1 MTTNP
6 SYLQK
11 DDTIGLVCRAG
22 YMAVEK
28 IETCVRVLQD
38 WGYRVK
44 VGSTLGKEAVNY
56 FSGTDEER
64 LEDFQQMLD
73 NDEVKAILCAR
84 GGYGT
89 SRIIDRLDFK
99 RFTENPKWIIGYSDV
114 TVLLSHIYRN
124 YKITSLHAPMA
135 AAFNDEGYKNEFV
148 LSLKDALEGKKIKYT
163 IDIHELNRKG
173 EAIGELTGGNLSML
187 THLIGSSSE
196 SKTRGRIL
204 FIEDVGEYYYKIDR
218 MMMQLKRAGKL
229 ENLAGLIIGG
239 FTDMQ
244 DTNLKFGQDVYSLI
258 FDKIKEFDYPVCF
271 NFPVGHQTNNYALK
285 TGAGFKLKVGKNKVV
300 LEE

>member
-6 SYLQK
+6 PYLQIG
-11 DDTIGLVCRAG
+11 DTVGFVCPAG
-22 YMAVEK
+22 YMAAEK
-28 IETCVRVLQD
+28 IQTCIQIVQD
-38 WGYRVK
+38 WGYKVK
-44 VGSTLGKEAVNY
+44 TGNTLGKEAVNY

-64 LEDFQQMLD
+64 LEDVQQMLD
-73 NDEVKAILCAR
+73 DDEVKAILCAR

-89 SRIIDRLDFK
+89 SRIIDRLNFEKFK
-99 RFTENPKWIIGYSDV
+99 ENPKWIIGYSDV

-135 AAFNDEGYKNEFV
+135 AAFNEEGYRNEFV
-148 LSLKDALEGKKIKYT
+148 QSLKDALEGRKIKYT
-163 IDIHELNRKG
+163 IGTHEMNRRG
-173 EAIGELTGGNLSML
+173 EAIGELTGGNLSIL

-196 SKTRGRIL
+196 PKTKGRIL

-218 MMMQLKRAGKL
+218 MILQLKRAGKL

-244 DTNLKFGQDVYSLI
+244 DTTLKFGQDVYSLI
-258 FDKIKEFDYPVCF
+258 FDKIKEYDYPVCF

-285 TGAGFKLKVGKNKVV
+285 IGAGFKLKVGKTKVV

>member
-6 SYLQK
+6 AYLQQG
-11 DDTIGLVCRAG
+11 DTVGLVCPAG
-22 YMAVEK
+22 YMAIEK
-28 IETCVRVLQD
+28 VQTCINTLQE
-38 WGYRVK
+38 WGYTVK
-44 VGSTLGKEAVNY
+44 VGNTLGKEAVNY

-64 LEDFQQMLD
+64 LADFQQMLD
-73 NDEVKAILCAR
+73 DDTVKAILCAR

-89 SRIIDRLDFK
+89 SRIIDQLNFK
-99 RFTENPKWIIGYSDV
+99 RFRENPKWVIGYSDV

-135 AAFNDEGYKNEFV
+135 AAFNDEGYKNEYV

-163 IDIHELNRKG
+163 IDTHELNRKG

-196 SKTRGRIL
+196 SKTKGRIL
-204 FIEDVGEYYYKIDR
+204 FIEDIGEYYYKIDR
-218 MMMQLKRAGKL
+218 MLLQLKRAGKL
-229 ENLAGLIIGG
+229 ENLAGLIVGG

-244 DTNLKFGQDVYSLI
+244 DTTLKFGQDVYDLI
-258 FDKIKEFDYPVCF
+258 YDKIKEYDYPVCF

-285 TGAGFKLKVGKNKVV
+285 VGAGCKLKVGKNKVV

>member
-6 SYLQK
+6 PYLQIG
-11 DDTIGLVCRAG
+11 DTVGLVCPAG
-22 YMAVEK
+22 YMAAEK
-28 IETCVRVLQD
+28 IQTCIQIVQD
-38 WGYRVK
+38 WGYKVK
-44 VGSTLGKEAVNY
+44 TGNTLGKEAVNY

-64 LEDFQQMLD
+64 LEDVQQMLD
-73 NDEVKAILCAR
+73 DDEVKAILCAR

-89 SRIIDRLDFK
+89 SRIIDRLNFEKFK
-99 RFTENPKWIIGYSDV
+99 ENPKWIIGYSDV

-135 AAFNDEGYKNEFV
+135 AAFNEEGYRNEFV
-148 LSLKDALEGKKIKYT
+148 QSLKDALEGRKIKYT
-163 IDIHELNRKG
+163 IGTHEMNRRG
-173 EAIGELTGGNLSML
+173 EAIGELTGGNLSIL

-196 SKTRGRIL
+196 PKTKGRIL

-218 MMMQLKRAGKL
+218 MILQLKRAGKL

-244 DTNLKFGQDVYSLI
+244 DTTLKFGQDVYSLI
-258 FDKIKEFDYPVCF
+258 FDKIKEYDYPVCF

-285 TGAGFKLKVGKNKVV
+285 VGAGFKLKVGKTKVV